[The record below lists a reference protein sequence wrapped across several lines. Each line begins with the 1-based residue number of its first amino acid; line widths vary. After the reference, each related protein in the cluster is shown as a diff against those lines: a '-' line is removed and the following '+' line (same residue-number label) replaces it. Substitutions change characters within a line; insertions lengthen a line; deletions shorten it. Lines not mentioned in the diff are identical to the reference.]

1 MLNSKTLRLI
11 KQDILEY
18 IQDRP
23 PYLFVDEAEVVAGV
37 SANGKR
43 YFPKDEWF
51 FDVHFPNNPIVPAAF
66 LIEAITQ
73 TAGLAIQVMKDELK
87 TTTLYIKKIS
97 NIELYSAVKPN
108 NTLFMTTKITSFKRG
123 IVNGFG
129 LAYTTDSVGT
139 KQEHCKLEFQ
149 MVMPDILQNCTPKA
163 KIG

>member
-1 MLNSKTLRLI
+1 MKDKAIFKITQQNI
-11 KQDILEY
+11 MDY

-51 FDVHFPNNPIVPAAF
+51 FEVHFPNNPIVPAAF

-73 TAGLAIQVMKDELK
+73 TAGLAIQVMKTELK

-97 NIELYSAVKPN
+97 NVELYSAVKPDD
-108 NTLFMTTKITSFKRG
+108 TLFMTTKITSFKRG
-123 IVNGFG
+123 IINGFG
-129 LAYTTDSVGT
+129 SAYTDTNGERE
-139 KQEHCKLEFQ
+139 EHCKLEFQ
-149 MVMPDILQNCTPKA
+149 MVMPDILQNCAPKA
-163 KIG
+163 EIG

>member
-1 MLNSKTLRLI
+1 MDNSFFKITQQNI
-11 KQDILEY
+11 MDY

-23 PYLFVDEAEVVAGV
+23 PYLFVDEAEVVCGI

-43 YFPKDEWF
+43 HFPKDEWF
-51 FDVHFPNNPIVPAAF
+51 FEVHFPNNPIVPAAF

-73 TAGLAIQVMKDELK
+73 TAGLAIQVMKTELK

-97 NIELYSAVKPN
+97 NVELYSAVKPD

-129 LAYTTDSVGT
+129 SAYTINLDNT
-139 KQEHCKLEFQ
+139 KNEHCKLEFQ
-149 MVMPDILQNCTPKA
+149 MVMPDILQACAPKT
-163 KIG
+163 KLG